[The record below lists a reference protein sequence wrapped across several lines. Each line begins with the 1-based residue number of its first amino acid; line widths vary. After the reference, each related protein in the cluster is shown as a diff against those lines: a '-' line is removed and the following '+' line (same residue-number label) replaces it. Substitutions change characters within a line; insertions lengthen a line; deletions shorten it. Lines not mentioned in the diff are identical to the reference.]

1 MTQNL
6 AVGDISLWETLHEA
20 LWGKPDAWIERRPLS
35 TLGSAVDVLN
45 LQHEAATPLRGVLKI
60 LSNTGLMLIR
70 QEYLDLLKYTR
81 DKVSTHVRAGGL
93 IVFGQPGIGE
103 AFPPLFAP

>member
-6 AVGDISLWETLHEA
+6 SDYDISLWETLHEA

-60 LSNTGLMLIR
+60 LSNTNLMLIR

-81 DKVSTHVRAGGL
+81 DKVSTHVKAGGL